1 MLFRN
6 LSTSTIGWISRLMLE
21 ESVEYPHKYNNTGQ
35 ASQSMIKQTAESIL
49 AQVNDTYIKIGDGNI
64 TLNGDTKVNGSLTLN
79 DKKQGFLLVG
89 NGGTTEISPNSIFQ
103 FHNGTIKTQLTLVQI
118 QQYIDFNS
126 IMVQLK
132 PIDIYNGNLVFTE
145 VSLRIN
151 VYFFAVKMSMYNE
164 SIFAD
169 LRQHLHLIFIV
180 KG

>member
-1 MLFRN
+1 MVQLKR
-6 LSTSTIGWISRLMLE
+6 SRVTAIG
-21 ESVEYPHKYNNTGQ
+21 
-35 ASQSMIKQTAESIL
+35 
-49 AQVNDTYIKIGDGNI
+49 
-64 TLNGDTKVNGSLTLN
+64 
-79 DKKQGFLLVG
+79 
-89 NGGTTEISPNSIFQ
+89 SPSKFQ
-103 FHNGTIKTQLTLVQI
+103 FHNGTIKTVSFSTVSSTTSLFQFHNGTIKTHQFCVPHSLPTLFQFHNGTIKTTHRHFLVLHC
-118 QQYIDFNS
+118 YDFNS

>member
-1 MLFRN
+1 MRK
-6 LSTSTIGWISRLMLE
+6 SG
-21 ESVEYPHKYNNTGQ
+21 
-35 ASQSMIKQTAESIL
+35 L
-49 AQVNDTYIKIGDGNI
+49 AIA
-64 TLNGDTKVNGSLTLN
+64 
-79 DKKQGFLLVG
+79 
-89 NGGTTEISPNSIFQ
+89 FQ
-103 FHNGTIKTQLTLVQI
+103 FHNGTIKTIIESSVNI
-118 QQYIDFNS
+118 SNADFNS

>member
-1 MLFRN
+1 MMVQLK
-6 LSTSTIGWISRLMLE
+6 LIE
-21 ESVEYPHKYNNTGQ
+21 
-35 ASQSMIKQTAESIL
+35 
-49 AQVNDTYIKIGDGNI
+49 
-64 TLNGDTKVNGSLTLN
+64 KVNPSHP
-79 DKKQGFLLVG
+79 DKDF
-89 NGGTTEISPNSIFQ
+89 NSIMV
-103 FHNGTIKTQLTLVQI
+103 QLKQVVDGYQGRKDN
-118 QQYIDFNS
+118 DFNS